1 MVLNRMRVLAAIAV
15 AGIAV
20 GAQAYGGA
28 AFASAVGPAHLPV
41 TATATGTAA
50 GWRDGGC
57 GHMGRMWSGH
67 DPVLKAAA
75 GYLGLSQAQLRSE
88 LQSGKSL
95 ADVARAQGKPVSG
108 LKSTVL
114 GAITSWINASSRL
127 SASQK
132 TAAIAQ
138 VKSHLDAIVNTTC
151 RSGMRAHQ
159 MG

>member
-1 MVLNRMRVLAAIAV
+1 MVLNRKRILVAVAA

-20 GAQAYGGA
+20 GAPAYGGV
-28 AFASAVGPAHLPV
+28 AFASAASPAHVPV
-41 TATATGTAA
+41 TATATAA
-50 GWRDGGC
+50 ASVWRDSGC
-57 GHMGRMWSGH
+57 GHMGKWHGH

-95 ADVARAQGKPVSG
+95 ADVARAHGKPVSG

-114 GAITSWINASSRL
+114 TAITNWVNTSSKL

-132 TAAIAQ
+132 AAVISKA
-138 VKSHLDAIVNTTC
+138 KSHIDAIVNATC
-151 RSGMRAHQ
+151 RSGMGAHHTV
-159 MG
+159 

>member
-1 MVLNRMRVLAAIAV
+1 MVLNRIRMLVAMAV

-20 GAQAYGGA
+20 GAQGYAGV
-28 AFASAVGPAHLPV
+28 AFASVASPAHLPV
-41 TATATGTAA
+41 MATATATAS

-114 GAITSWINASSRL
+114 GATTSWINASSRL

-132 TAAIAQ
+132 AAAISQ

-151 RSGMRAHQ
+151 RPGMGAHQ
-159 MG
+159 TG